1 LLIFQKIVINIALGK
16 TNLIKMKH
24 LKSLAIVT
32 IAGSL
37 AFSSCDLV
45 KDIDYKIKDNP
56 LQMHGDTVELVI
68 NGTFKEKG
76 IHKKAVVEVTPVLIG
91 KDGQE
96 YAFKMEKFQGFKA
109 ADNGIVIPKEG
120 GSFKYTSKIAYN
132 SNLEH
137 ADLKVKVLPK
147 KGTKTKD
154 LIVTDK
160 IADAT
165 IVTPLL
171 VMSDDKVILGKDA
184 FVRVTSHDQVAVI
197 NYEKN
202 QSNVRPA
209 ELRDQDV
216 KDFETFVAKAINPD
230 SRITLKGVHIKS
242 YASPEGEMDLNTNL
256 ANERANTGR
265 NAVAPIFNKLKVEA
279 AKTEGFYTLDPKG
292 EDWDGFKTEV
302 EKTTHADKDLILRVL
317 QMTSDPAKR
326 ELEIRN
332 MAKTYEF
339 LEKSVLPQ
347 LRRSQVALKYDLTG
361 KTDEELT
368 ALAKSNPDSLKL
380 EEILFAATLTDDLNE
395 KLRIY
400 KEAQRIYPDCWR
412 AANNVGYV
420 QMLMNN
426 LTDAEASFKKAASI
440 KETTIVKNNL
450 GVVARLKGDRNKAME
465 LYGEAAGAGDE
476 VNYNKGIINIQD
488 GKYTDAIANFG
499 NNNTFNKALAQV
511 LNGDYD
517 AALKTI
523 DASADKDSAMGYYLK
538 AIVGA
543 RTMNTDLMMNN
554 LKSAIGKDASLKAK
568 AKGDREFVKFFG
580 SSDFTAIVG

>member
-1 LLIFQKIVINIALGK
+1 
-16 TNLIKMKH
+16 MKH

-32 IAGSL
+32 MAGSL
-37 AFSSCDLV
+37 ALSSCDLV
-45 KDIDYKIKDNP
+45 KDIDYKVKDNP

-96 YAFKMEKFQGFKA
+96 YAFKMEKFQGHKA

-147 KGTKTKD
+147 KGTKVKD

-165 IVTPLL
+165 IITPYL
-171 VMSDDKVILGKDA
+171 VMSDDKVIMAKDQ
-184 FVRVTSHDQVAVI
+184 FVRVTSHEQVAVI

-202 QSNVRPA
+202 KSNVRPNETKDA
-209 ELRDQDV
+209 DV
-216 KDFETFVAKAINPD
+216 KAFEAFVAAATKND
-230 SRITLKGVHIKS
+230 RITLKGVNIMS

-256 ANERANTGR
+256 ANDRAASAKGAMAGTFTKN
-265 NAVAPIFNKLKVEA
+265 KVEA
-279 AKTEGFYTLDPKG
+279 AKSETFVTLSPKG
-292 EDWDGFKTEV
+292 EDWDGFKAEV
-302 EKTTHADKDLILRVL
+302 EKSTHADKDLILRVL
-317 QMTSDPAKR
+317 QMTSDLNKR
-326 ELEIRN
+326 EQEIRN

-339 LEKSVLPQ
+339 LEKEILPQ
-347 LRRSQVALKYDLTG
+347 LRRSVVSLSYDLSG

-368 ALAKSNPDSLKL
+368 ALSKSNPDSLKI
-380 EEILFAATLTDDLNE
+380 EELLFAATLTSDLNE

-400 KEAQRIYPDCWR
+400 KEAQRIYANDWR
-412 AANNVGYV
+412 THNNVGYV
-420 QMLMNN
+420 QMLQNN
-426 LTDAEASFKKAASI
+426 LTEAEANFKKAASI
-440 KETTIVKNNL
+440 QETAIVKNNL

-465 LYGEAAGAGDE
+465 LYAEAAGAGDE
-476 VNYNKGIINIQD
+476 VNYNKGIVNIQNGD
-488 GKYTDAIANFG
+488 YTDAIANFG
-499 NNNTFNKALAQV
+499 NNSTFNKALAQL

-523 DASADKDSAMGYYLK
+523 DASSDKDSAMGYYLK

-543 RTMNTDLMMNN
+543 RTMNADLVLNN
-554 LKSAIGKDASLKAK
+554 LKSAVAKDASLKAK

-580 SSDFTAIVG
+580 NSDFNAIVG